1 MEINKYK
8 LTNKD
13 GEYMYKE
20 TTFDIRTNI
29 LKNISIGG
37 DDIYC
42 MVVKIN
48 SNTPNVAYIDRVE
61 YNNLCSLNRI
71 LKRKVGIQNL
81 VSSCLWTIKKRY
93 PDIKIFTLKDDSHIE
108 CEENSKMY
116 KLSLAYD
123 YILKYNQTWYQ
134 KLFQATLPEP
144 ILRTFTDSLEVLD
157 KPLYSIEFMI
167 ESGLDYLK
175 KYKDIYTSSNT
186 PRDFINKL
194 REQYGLLYCKE
205 VCKWLVKYMEY
216 LDIKL
221 YYDLWYISADIL
233 IEQPEDYSLEP
244 YVQRGGRRRQT
255 RKKYRKQQN
264 TTMMYDLAPTVGTY
278 SDFM

>member
-1 MEINKYK
+1 
-8 LTNKD
+8 
-13 GEYMYKE
+13 
-20 TTFDIRTNI
+20 
-29 LKNISIGG
+29 
-37 DDIYC
+37 
-42 MVVKIN
+42 MVVQMKSTN
-48 SNTPNVAYIDRVE
+48 PTVAYIDRVE
-61 YNNLCSLNRI
+61 YDNVCSLDGP

-81 VSSCLWTIKKRY
+81 VAAGLWTIKNRY
-93 PDIKIFTLKDDSHIE
+93 PDIQIFTLKDDNYIE

-116 KLSLAYD
+116 KMSLAYD

-157 KPLYSIEFMI
+157 KPLYHIEFML

-175 KYKDIYTSSNT
+175 KYKDIYAKSSS
-186 PRDFINKL
+186 PREFMNKL
-194 REQYGLLYCKE
+194 RESYPSSYCKE
-205 VCKWLVKYMEY
+205 VCKWLTRYMDY

-221 YYDLWYISADIL
+221 YYDLWYISVSTM
-233 IEQPEDYSLEP
+233 QPEEYSLEP

-264 TTMMYDLAPTVGTY
+264 TSILYDLAPTVGTY